1 MANVVTSADAF
12 QRTVIHADCV
22 AVQSNNGLL
31 CIRHKLTGKLQQ
43 LVLGA
48 TAAMMMG
55 TSLVI
60 LELVK

>member
-43 LVLGA
+43 LVL
-48 TAAMMMG
+48 
-55 TSLVI
+55 L
-60 LELVK
+60 LR